1 MAVHIRLRRI
11 GRNPT
16 KKPFFRIAVFDERK
30 ARDSRIIED
39 LGWYD
44 PAKNPAGMKVDQ
56 ERLAYWLSKGAVPSD
71 TVKSIAK
78 KIKA

>member
-11 GRNPT
+11 GKNPT

-39 LGWYD
+39 LGYYD
-44 PAKNPAGMKVDQ
+44 PTKNPPAVKVDK
-56 ERLAYWLSKGAVPSD
+56 ERLDYWVTKGAVPSD

-78 KIKA
+78 KIK

>member
-11 GRNPT
+11 GKNPT
-16 KKPFFRIAVFDERK
+16 KKVFFRIAVFDERK

-44 PAKNPAGMKVDQ
+44 PTKNPAAVKINKEKFG
-56 ERLAYWLSKGAVPSD
+56 YWLSKGAVPSD

-78 KIKA
+78 KIK